1 MKQTLRLVSAIFLF
15 LFFNGI
21 AFGQA
26 SACPQVTVAPAGPIC
41 AGNCVNLAATV
52 QGSVATTSYAVS
64 NVPYSPY
71 SYTTGTSVL
80 INIDDTWS
88 GAITIPFC
96 FQFFGNTYT
105 QLLIGSNGL
114 VTFDLTQANGYCQWP
129 INNAIPSNLNP
140 MNSIMAPFQD
150 SDPSI
155 GTPTSATDINW
166 KVVGT
171 APCREFIVSW
181 YDVAMFSCNT
191 QIVSSQ
197 MVLHETTNI
206 IDIYILNKTVCAAWN
221 GGAAIE
227 GIQNATGT
235 VAYAVAGRNFPTQW
249 TASNDGKRFMP
260 NGAQQYTLNWTGPS
274 GSLGSANPITVCP
287 TTTST
292 YTCTVTNT
300 TCSGPIVV
308 NASTT
313 VVVTSGLTTSG
324 SQTNSTSCTACNGTA
339 TTTVTTG
346 TGPFTYA
353 WLPSGGN
360 AATATNLCPGTYTC
374 TVTNPSGCTGT
385 QTFTIAGPSSPTST
399 QSNTNVSCN
408 GGCNGTATIVPNPAA
423 AYTYAWTPNVG
434 NTATV
439 TGLCAG
445 TYTVIATNAGGCTTT
460 QTITITQPT
469 ALAATQSQTNILCNG
484 ACTGTATVN
493 ASGGTP
499 GYTYSWAPSG
509 GSAATTTGRCAGTYT
524 CTITDA
530 NGCVIT
536 RTFNITQPTLLN
548 ATSSS
553 TPATCGGN
561 TGTATASPSGGTPGY
576 TYSWNSVPVQTTATA
591 TGLPAGSYTCTITDA
606 NGCTRTVVAVVGST
620 GGITA
625 SITASSNVSCFGGNN
640 GSATATPSGGTAP
653 YTYSW
658 NTAPVQNTAT
668 ATGLG
673 VGSYTC
679 TIIDANGCV
688 ATVTVSI
695 TQPTQVTATQSQV
708 NVLCNAACTGSATVV
723 ASGGTPG
730 YTYLWTPS
738 GGTGPT
744 ASARCAGTYTC
755 TITDANG
762 CVITR
767 TFSITQPTAITAT
780 TTTTPSTCGNPNGT
794 ATVTP
799 GGGTPGYTYS
809 WNTVPVQTTATATG
823 LIAGSY
829 TVTVTDANGCT
840 RTATATVTNSGG
852 PTASISASTNISCF
866 GGSTGS
872 ATATATGGTAPYS
885 YSWNSTPVQNT
896 ATATGLPAGSYT
908 VTVTDANLCTT
919 TATVTL
925 TQNPAITATQSQ
937 VNVLCN
943 GSCTGV
949 ATVVASGGTGTYT
962 YAWLPSGGTGASAS
976 SLCAGTYTCTIS
988 SPAGCSITQTF
999 FITQPPVLTA
1009 TTSQVNLLCNGG
1021 NTGTATVNPSGGT
1034 PGYSYSWN
1042 TAPVQTTA
1050 TATGLTAGSYTCTIT
1065 DANGC
1070 VITRAVL
1077 ITQPTP
1083 VTGSTTTTASTC
1095 GNPNGTATVTPG
1107 GGTPAY
1113 TYSWNTV
1120 PVQTTATATGLI
1132 AGSYTVTI
1140 TDANGCTTTAVANVV
1155 NSGGPSA
1162 SISAST
1168 NISCFGASSGSATV
1182 SVSGGTG
1189 PYSYSWNSAPIQ
1201 TTATATALPAGSYT
1215 VTVTDA
1221 NNCVVTASVTLTQNP
1236 AITAT
1241 QSQVN
1246 VLCNGA
1252 CTGVATVVASGGTG
1266 SYTYLWAPS
1275 GGTGASA
1282 TSLCAGNYTCTISSP
1297 AGCTITQSFT
1307 ITEPPALTTTNSQ
1320 VNELCNGGNTGSA
1333 TVNPAGGTPAYSYS
1347 WNTIP
1352 VQTTATATGLT
1363 AGSYTCTV
1371 TDANGCTTTVS
1382 FTITQPTAL
1391 LATTTFVQSTCGNAN
1406 GTATVNIS
1414 GGTPIYSVS
1423 WNTIPVQTTT
1433 TATGL
1438 LAGNYTA
1445 TVTDANNCTTNA
1457 TVTVTNAGSPTAT
1470 LISSTNVSCFG
1481 GNNGDATVTAGSGTP
1496 PYTYAWNS
1504 IPVQTTATAT
1514 ALPAGNYTVTVT
1526 DANNCT
1532 ATATVTI
1539 TEPPALT
1546 ISGTSTDV
1554 DCFGNATGTASVL
1567 VGSGSPG
1574 YSYSWNSAPV
1584 QTTANA
1590 TGLIAG
1596 PYTCTVTDTNGCIIT
1611 QSFTITEPP
1620 QLIIAVA
1627 GFNVSCFNACD
1638 GQVVVIPSGGT
1649 PNYTFSWSTG
1659 CTAPSC
1665 NAICAGTYTVDVT
1678 DANGCLSSA
1687 STSVTEPSQI
1697 VIATSTVDAHCNLA
1711 DGSAYAT
1718 ANGGTGTLNFQW
1730 ISGPANA
1737 AYNAIPA
1744 GSYSVIVTDANGC
1757 SDTAT
1762 ATVNNLNGVTASL
1775 TSVTNLTCF
1784 NTGNGAIVTG
1794 TAGGIAPYVYSWS
1807 APAVSTTGSASSL
1820 SAGNYT
1826 LTVTDSS
1833 GCIATVT
1840 ATVTEPA
1847 DVTITAS
1854 ATPPAVCAGTGVQ
1867 LSATGAGGT
1876 PAYNYSW
1883 LPGPLPGNTQN
1894 IIPTA
1899 TTTYSVYV
1907 IDANGCSDSTTV
1919 LVTVNPLPVAMLVG
1933 DVLSGCAP
1941 LCMNFTDLSTIA
1953 APGIIASGAW
1963 DFGDGSPLALLQDSS
1978 HCFNDPGPY
1987 DITLNLVTTD
1997 GCTATIIMPAY
2008 INVFA
2013 NPVAA
2018 FSASPQPTT
2027 ILNPM
2032 ITFTDS
2038 SQNASTWNWS
2048 FGDLINSTSTLQN
2061 PTFTYPDPTC
2071 YAVVLSVTSI
2081 DGCVDTTSKEICIG
2095 PDVTLYI
2102 PNAFTPNDDGVND
2115 IFYPVQIGIDPEK
2128 YEMWIFDRWGNM
2140 IFYTDDLAKGWDGHV
2155 IAGNE
2160 VAQIDTYVWR
2170 VKAVDL
2176 LGTKHNLVGK
2186 VSLVK

>member
-15 LFFNGI
+15 LFCNGI

-64 NVPYSPY
+64 NIPYSPY

-88 GAITIPFC
+88 GAINIPFC

-114 VTFDLTQANGYCQWP
+114 VTFDLAQANGYCQWP

-249 TASNDGKRFMP
+249 TAANDGKRFMP
-260 NGAQQYTLNWTGPS
+260 NGAPQYTLNWTGPS

-308 NASTT
+308 NAVTT
-313 VVVTSGLTTSG
+313 VVVTAGLTTSG
-324 SQTNSTSCTACNGTA
+324 TQTNSTSCTACNGTA
-339 TTTVTTG
+339 TTTVTSG

-399 QSNTNVSCN
+399 QSLTNVSCN

-499 GYTYSWAPSG
+499 GYTYAWAPSG
-509 GSAATTTGRCAGTYT
+509 GNAPTTTGRCAGTYT

-576 TYSWNSVPVQTTATA
+576 TYSWNSAPVQTTATA

-640 GSATATPSGGTAP
+640 GSATATPTGGTAP

-679 TIIDANGCV
+679 TIVDANGCV

-730 YTYLWTPS
+730 YTYLWTPT
-738 GGTGPT
+738 GGTGAT
-744 ASARCAGTYTC
+744 ASGRCAGTYTC
-755 TITDANG
+755 TISDANG

-767 TFSITQPTAITAT
+767 TFSITQPTALTAT

-852 PTASISASTNISCF
+852 PTASISASANISCF

-919 TATVTL
+919 IATVTL

-949 ATVVASGGTGTYT
+949 ASVVASGGTGTYT

-999 FITQPPVLTA
+999 SITQPPVLTA
-1009 TTSQVNLLCNGG
+1009 TSSQVNLLCNGG
-1021 NTGTATVNPSGGT
+1021 NTGTATVIPSGGT
-1034 PGYSYSWN
+1034 PAYSYSWN

-1050 TATGLTAGSYTCTIT
+1050 TATGLTAGAYTCTIT

-1070 VITRAVL
+1070 VITRTVL

-1083 VTGSTTTTASTC
+1083 VTGTTTTTSSTC
-1095 GNPNGTATVTPG
+1095 GNPNGTATVTPA
-1107 GGTPAY
+1107 GGTPPY

-1140 TDANGCTTTAVANVV
+1140 TDANGCTATAVANVV
-1155 NSGGPSA
+1155 NAGGPSA

-1182 SVSGGTG
+1182 SVTGGTG
-1189 PYSYSWNSAPIQ
+1189 PYSYSWNSTPVQ
-1201 TTATATALPAGSYT
+1201 TAATATALPAGSYT

-1297 AGCTITQSFT
+1297 TGCTITQSFI
-1307 ITEPPALTTTNSQ
+1307 ITEPPALTTTSSQ

-1333 TVNPAGGTPAYSYS
+1333 TVNATGGAPAYSYS

-1371 TDANGCTTTVS
+1371 TDANLCTTTVS

-1391 LATTTFVQSTCGNAN
+1391 IATTTFVQSTCGNAN

-1414 GGTPIYSVS
+1414 GGTPTYSVS

-1438 LAGNYTA
+1438 IAGNYTV
-1445 TVTDANNCTTNA
+1445 TVTDANNCTTTA
-1457 TVTVTNAGSPTAT
+1457 TVTITNAGSPTAT
-1470 LISSTNVSCFG
+1470 LVSSTNVSCFG

-1496 PYTYAWNS
+1496 PYTYSWNS

-1546 ISGTSTDV
+1546 ISGTFTDA

-1574 YSYSWNSAPV
+1574 YSYLWNSAPV

-1596 PYTCTVTDTNGCIIT
+1596 PYTCTVTDTNGCAIT

-1620 QLIIAVA
+1620 QLTIAVA
-1627 GFNVSCFNACD
+1627 GFNVSCFAACD
-1638 GQVVVIPSGGT
+1638 GQVVVIPNGGT

-1687 STSVTEPSQI
+1687 STSVTEPTQI
-1697 VIATSTVDAHCNLA
+1697 VIATSSVDAHCNQA
-1711 DGSAYAT
+1711 DGSAAAT

-1784 NTGNGAIVTG
+1784 NSGNGAIVTG
-1794 TAGGIAPYVYSWS
+1794 ATGGIAPYVYAWS

-1847 DVTITAS
+1847 DVILTAS
-1854 ATPPAVCAGTGVQ
+1854 ATPPAVCAGSGVQ

-1907 IDANGCSDSTTV
+1907 TDANGCSDSTTV
-1919 LVTVNPLPVAMLVG
+1919 LVTVNPLPVALLVG

-1941 LCMNFTDLSTIA
+1941 LCMNFTDLSTVA

-1963 DFGDGSPLALLQDSS
+1963 DFGDGSPLGLLQDTA
-1978 HCFNDPGPY
+1978 HCFNDPGQY

-1997 GCTATIIMPAY
+1997 GCTATITMPAY

-2027 ILNPM
+2027 ILNPL

-2048 FGDLINSTSTLQN
+2048 FGDLTNSTSTLQN

-2081 DGCVDTTSKEICIG
+2081 DGCVDTTSREICIG
-2095 PDVTLYI
+2095 PDVTLYV

-2128 YEMWIFDRWGNM
+2128 YEMWIFDRCGNM